1 MARRTRRPCLL
12 LVLAPLLLTACA
24 SGSNGVA
31 DQGFVSGDG
40 TITRTAN
47 GDRGDP
53 VEFRGHTLQGRPLDS
68 ADLRGDVVVV
78 NVWGSWCGPCVAE
91 APALERAWQEL
102 RSDPVRFVGVNTRDQ
117 RAAALAHDR
126 RFHVTYPSI
135 GDDGGRVLLAFRGQL
150 PPTAIPSTL
159 VLDRRG
165 RVAARVIGQV
175 DTATLR
181 GIVSDVLQ
189 ERPAA

>member
-1 MARRTRRPCLL
+1 
-12 LVLAPLLLTACA
+12 
-24 SGSNGVA
+24 
-31 DQGFVSGDG
+31 
-40 TITRTAN
+40 
-47 GDRGDP
+47 
-53 VEFRGHTLQGRPLDS
+53 
-68 ADLRGDVVVV
+68 
-78 NVWGSWCGPCVAE
+78 VAE